1 MSARRE
7 YEVMTATGE
16 SDQRVGEPVNILL
29 VDDKRENLLAL
40 EAVLKPLG
48 QNLMRANSGEEA
60 LKLLLRQEF
69 AVILLDVQMPGLDG
83 FETAAYIKQ
92 VEKTR
97 HIPIIFLTAI
107 SKDASHVFQG
117 YSVGA
122 VDYLFKPY
130 DPNVLRS
137 KVSVFVDLYQKTA
150 ALAESEERF
159 RKSFDN
165 APIGVALLDARGRW
179 LEVNRALCQML
190 GYSEAQFLAMTLE
203 DVLHPADPGIDLD
216 EVAKALGGDMHA
228 FHLEKL
234 FVNQRG
240 DKMHALISIA
250 LVGSSRWSTPYFIL
264 QVDDITERKRL
275 EAFRDQFIGHAAHE
289 LRTPVSVLKGTADLL
304 GDADSMTPEDVQR
317 CLEVMTRQSQRLAW
331 LVETLLDLSRLQEGH
346 FIVKS
351 EPVTLAELVEQVIQ
365 SAPPP
370 DGKFVDVKIE
380 DGAVAL
386 VDRRSL
392 DQIVTNLL
400 TNAYKYGGPHVSI
413 EGERADGQI
422 NLVVADDG
430 VGVPDDFAPRLFEP
444 FIRGK
449 QAATV
454 QGSGLGLAL
463 VRSLAEANGG
473 RIVYGPNDPVG
484 ARFVLSLETPDGG

>member
-1 MSARRE
+1 MSAMAERDERL
-7 YEVMTATGE
+7 
-16 SDQRVGEPVNILL
+16 REPVNILL
-29 VDDKRENLLAL
+29 VDDKPENLLAL
-40 EAVLKPLG
+40 EAVLKPLR
-48 QNLMRANSGEEA
+48 QNLIRANSGEEA

-83 FETAAYIKQ
+83 FETATYIKQ

-137 KVSVFVDLYQKTA
+137 KVTVFVDLYQKNA

-165 APIGVALLDARGRW
+165 APIGVALLDAGGHW
-179 LEVNRALCQML
+179 LEVNQALCLML
-190 GYSEAQFLAMTLE
+190 GYTEAQFLAMTLE
-203 DVLHPADPGIDLD
+203 DVLHPADPGMDLD
-216 EVAKALGGDMHA
+216 EIARSLGGGLRA

-240 DKMHALISIA
+240 DTMHALISIA
-250 LVGSSRWSTPYFIL
+250 LVESSGASAPYFIL

-275 EAFRDQFIGHAAHE
+275 ESFRDQFIGHAAHE

-304 GDADSMTPEDVQR
+304 ADADRMTPEDVQR
-317 CLEVMTRQSQRLAW
+317 CLEVMTRQSRRLAW

-346 FIVKS
+346 FAVES
-351 EPVTLAELVEQVIQ
+351 VPVTLVELVEQVIQ

-370 DGKFVDVKIE
+370 DGKSIDVKID

-392 DQIVTNLL
+392 DQIMTNLI
-400 TNAYKYGGPHVSI
+400 TNAYKYGGAHVSI
-413 EGERADGQI
+413 EGEREDGQVKV
-422 NLVVADDG
+422 VVADDG
-430 VGVPDDFAPRLFEP
+430 AGVSDDLAPRLFEP

-449 QAATV
+449 QAATI

-473 RIVYGPNDPVG
+473 KVVYSPNDPVG
-484 ARFVLSLETPDGG
+484 ARFILSLKAPDGS

>member
-1 MSARRE
+1 MSASTDR
-7 YEVMTATGE
+7 
-16 SDQRVGEPVNILL
+16 DQSFGEPVNILL
-29 VDDKRENLLAL
+29 VDDKPENLLAL
-40 EAVLKPLG
+40 EAVLKPLR

-60 LKLLLRQEF
+60 LKLLLRREF

-92 VEKTR
+92 IEKTR

-137 KVSVFVDLYQKTA
+137 KVSVFVDLYQKSA

-165 APIGVALLDARGRW
+165 APIGVALLDAKGRW
-179 LEVNRALCQML
+179 LEVNRALCDIL
-190 GYSEAQFLAMTLE
+190 GYTEAQFLSMTLE

-216 EVAKALGGDMHA
+216 EITESLTGEMRA

-240 DKMHALISIA
+240 ETMHALISIA
-250 LVGSSRWSTPYFIL
+250 LVGSSPTGTPYFIL

-304 GDADSMTPEDVQR
+304 GDADRMSPEDVQR
-317 CLEVMTRQSQRLAW
+317 CLDVMTRQSQRLAW

-346 FIVKS
+346 FVVQS
-351 EPVTLAELVEQVIQ
+351 EPVTVAELVEQVIQ
-365 SAPPP
+365 NAPPP
-370 DGKFVDVKIE
+370 DGKSVDVKIE
-380 DGAVAL
+380 DGVVAL
-386 VDRRSL
+386 VDKRSL

-400 TNAYKYGGPHVSI
+400 TNAYKYGGPNVSI
-413 EGERADGQI
+413 RGQRADGRVE
-422 NLVVADDG
+422 LVVADDG
-430 VGVPDDFAPRLFEP
+430 VGIPDDLAPRLFEP
-444 FIRGK
+444 FIRGR
-449 QAATV
+449 QASTV

-473 RIVYGPNDPVG
+473 KIVYGPNEPEG
-484 ARFVLSLETPDGG
+484 ARFVLSLETPHGK

>member
-1 MSARRE
+1 
-7 YEVMTATGE
+7 VTAAQERGRAPDE
-16 SDQRVGEPVNILL
+16 RVNILL
-29 VDDKRENLLAL
+29 VDDKRENLIAL

-48 QNLMRANSGEEA
+48 QNLVTATSGEEA
-60 LKLLLRQEF
+60 LRLLLRDEF
-69 AVILLDVQMPGLDG
+69 ALILLDVQMPGLDG

-92 VEKTR
+92 VDRTK

-137 KVSVFVDLYQKTA
+137 KVSVFVDLHQKNA

-159 RKSFDN
+159 RKSFGN
-165 APIGVALLDARGRW
+165 APIGVALLDATGQW

-190 GYSEAQFLAMTLE
+190 GYSEEQFLAMTLE

-216 EVAKALGGDMHA
+216 EVAEALGDEMRA

-234 FVNQRG
+234 FVNQSG
-240 DKMHALISIA
+240 DTMHALISIA
-250 LVGSSRWSTPYFIL
+250 LVGASRTGTPYFIL

-304 GDADSMTPEDVQR
+304 ADPESMTPEDVQR
-317 CLEVMTRQSQRLAW
+317 CLDVMTRQSQRLAW

-346 FIVKS
+346 FVVQS
-351 EPVTLAELVEQVIQ
+351 EPVKVAELVEHVIQ
-365 SAPPP
+365 NAPPP
-370 DGKFVDVKIE
+370 DGKKVEVKID
-380 DGAVAL
+380 DGVEAL

-413 EGERADGQI
+413 EGENADGQVTV
-422 NLVVADDG
+422 VVADDG
-430 VGVPDDFAPRLFEP
+430 VGVPDDLAPRLFEP

-473 RIVYGPNDPVG
+473 RIVYGHNEPEG
-484 ARFVLSLETPDGG
+484 ARFVLSLEAANGN